1 MEGRSDDC
9 FNDDGRLI
17 LRLDCCIIGCSRDD
31 TAVMGAIVVDVNVD
45 SMRSVVFAFCIGQK
59 ERPGATFRPETMK
72 YYVILSDLPG
82 DQRPYYVIVA
92 LQENTSSSSS
102 CSSPSP
108 SSYIPP

>member
-9 FNDDGRLI
+9 FNDDGRLT

-31 TAVMGAIVVDVNVD
+31 TAVMGAIVVIVD
-45 SMRSVVFAFCIGQK
+45 AVFCFCRIGQK

-72 YYVILSDLPG
+72 YYVIPSDLPG